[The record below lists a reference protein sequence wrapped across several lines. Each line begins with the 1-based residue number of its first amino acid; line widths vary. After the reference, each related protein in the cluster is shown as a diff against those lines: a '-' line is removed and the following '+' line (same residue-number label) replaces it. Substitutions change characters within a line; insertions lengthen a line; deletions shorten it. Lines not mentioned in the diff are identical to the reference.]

1 MVNAVSTK
9 FNISKEAAAA
19 FIILVVFIIVL
30 FIFKNLDYIKAKL
43 GGEKY
48 TAIETPNGII
58 SEELRIG
65 SDGTVQ

>member
-9 FNISKEAAAA
+9 FNISKEAAVAFILLIV
-19 FIILVVFIIVL
+19 FIILL
-30 FIFKNLDYIKAKL
+30 FIFRNIDYIKAKL

-58 SEELRIG
+58 SEELKIG